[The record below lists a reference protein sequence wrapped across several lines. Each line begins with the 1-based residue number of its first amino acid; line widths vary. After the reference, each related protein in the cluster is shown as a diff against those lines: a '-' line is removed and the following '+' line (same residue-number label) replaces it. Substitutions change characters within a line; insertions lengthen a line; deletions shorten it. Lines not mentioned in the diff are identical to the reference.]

1 MKPRKLTSLV
11 PVLGWLPNYQRAWL
25 RGDLIGGLSVG
36 VLLIPQGMAYA
47 MIAGLDPVYGL
58 YAGLVP
64 QVVYA
69 LMGTSRQLAVGPV
82 AMDSLLVAAAL
93 GTLGLAG
100 DNEYAVAAV
109 FLALIVGAMQVAMG
123 AFRLGFLVNFLSR
136 PVVSGFTSAAAIVI
150 GASQLKHVLGISTP
164 NASRLH
170 EIAWATFER
179 LPQTNWYAVLLG
191 VATVALVIV
200 VRRYGRGIPSALVAT
215 ALGTLVVFLA
225 GWDDFGLRIVGEVP
239 SGLPGFSIPGF
250 DTGLLRPLVP
260 LAFTIALIGY
270 TEAISIGRSLQDKY
284 GGEVNANQELLA
296 LGLGNMAG
304 SLFSSYP
311 ATASFSRSAINGEA
325 GARTGVASLV
335 SALVIGTTLLYLTPL
350 FYYLPNAVL
359 GAIIL
364 AAVFRLIDVR
374 YAAHLWR
381 EDRIEAT
388 ILGITFILTMTWGM
402 VQGILTG
409 IFLSLA
415 YTVYRDSTPHIA
427 EVARVRGT
435 DYFRNVE
442 RFRGNVELR
451 PEILMF
457 RFDAPIF
464 FGNAGFFKEALMDRV
479 SGKGAALTT
488 VVLNCEAITYIDST
502 AQHVLTKVIAE
513 LQARGLLVIISGAIG
528 PARDVIHHSQI
539 STLVHEDHMF
549 VRSAEVID
557 FLDGTRPPGAM
568 QREIAR
574 QGYSAEEWRALQQA
588 QRN

>member
-1 MKPRKLTSLV
+1 MLQ
-11 PVLGWLPNYQRAWL
+11 WLPDYRRAWL
-25 RGDLIGGLSVG
+25 RGDLVAGLSVG

-69 LMGTSRQLAVGPV
+69 LLGTSRQLAVGPV

-100 DNEYAVAAV
+100 ESEYAVAAV

-123 AFRLGFLVNFLSR
+123 ALRLGFLVNFLSR

-150 GASQLKHVLGISTP
+150 GASQLKHVLGIPTP

-179 LPQTNWYAVLLG
+179 LPQTNGYAVLLG

-200 VRRYGRGIPSALVAT
+200 VRRYGRGVPAALVAT
-215 ALGTLVVFLA
+215 GLGTLVVFLT
-225 GWDDFGLRIVGEVP
+225 GWADFGLPIVGEVP
-239 SGLPGFSIPGF
+239 SGLPGFAVPGL

-270 TEAISIGRSLQDKY
+270 TEAVSIGRSLQDRY
-284 GGEVNANQELLA
+284 GGELDANQELIA
-296 LGLGNMAG
+296 LGLGNAAG
-304 SLFSSYP
+304 SLFAAYP
-311 ATASFSRSAINGEA
+311 TTASFSRSAINGEA
-325 GARTGVASLV
+325 GAKTGVAALV
-335 SALVIGTTLLYLTPL
+335 SAAVIAVTLLYLTPV
-350 FYYLPNAVL
+350 FYYLPDAVL

-374 YAAHLWR
+374 YAAKLWR
-381 EDRIEAT
+381 EDRLEAT
-388 ILGITFILTMTWGM
+388 ILGVTFVLTMTWGM

-435 DYFRNVE
+435 DYFRNVD
-442 RFRGNVELR
+442 RFRGDVELR

-457 RFDAPIF
+457 RFDAPVF
-464 FGNAGFFKEALMDRV
+464 FGNAGFFKDDLLRRIDA
-479 SGKGAALTT
+479 KGLALTT
-488 VVLNCEAITYIDST
+488 VVLNCEAVTYIDST
-502 AQHVLTKVIAE
+502 AQHVLAKLIGE
-513 LQARGLLVIISGAIG
+513 LQARGLVVIISGAIG
-528 PARDVIHHSQI
+528 PARDVIHHSAI
-539 STLVHEDHMF
+539 AELVSEDHMF
-549 VRSAEVID
+549 VRSSEVID
-557 FLDGTRPPGAM
+557 FLDGTCSPTDA
-568 QREIAR
+568 QRRIAR
-574 QGYSAEEWRALQQA
+574 QRYSAEEWRALQQTL
-588 QRN
+588 RD